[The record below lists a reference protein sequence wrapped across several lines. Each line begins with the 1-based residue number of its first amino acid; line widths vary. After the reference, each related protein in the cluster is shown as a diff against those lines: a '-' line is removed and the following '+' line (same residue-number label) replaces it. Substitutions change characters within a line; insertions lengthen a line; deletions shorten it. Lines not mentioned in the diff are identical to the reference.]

1 MVTKHVIVFYFR
13 EIYHGSVWNTDSRFL
28 APMVKLSDGK
38 SIFLRD
44 CVYLNL
50 AELGTVVG
58 VVVKFFQE
66 VIKNC
71 LPPRILYFTIMYVGF
86 FK

>member
-1 MVTKHVIVFYFR
+1 M
-13 EIYHGSVWNTDSRFL
+13 YHGSVWNTDSRFL
-28 APMVKLSDGK
+28 APMVKLSDGM

-58 VVVKFFQE
+58 AVVKFYQE
-66 VIKNC
+66 VIKKIYTC
-71 LPPRILYFTIMYVGF
+71 TFTKCIYM
-86 FK
+86 

>member
-1 MVTKHVIVFYFR
+1 MVTKLVIMLYFR
-13 EIYHGSVWNTDSRFL
+13 EMYHGSVWNTDTRFL
-28 APMVKLSDGK
+28 APMVKLSNGK

-50 AELGTVVG
+50 AELGSVVG

-66 VIKNC
+66 VINN
-71 LPPRILYFTIMYVGF
+71 F
-86 FK
+86 FPTTHFMFY